1 MAILISVAS
10 GKGGVGKS
18 VVAANLALALAK
30 TGRQVLLA
38 DLDVGGAD
46 AHILL
51 GELNPLFTLTDFLEK
66 RVTRLEEVAIPVTL
80 CRRCREAAR

>member
-1 MAILISVAS
+1 MAILISVTS

-30 TGRQVLLA
+30 TGRQVLLV

-51 GELNPLFTLTDFLEK
+51 GELNPLVTLTDYLEK
-66 RVTRLEEVAIPVTL
+66 RVTRLEEMAIPVTL
-80 CRRCREAAR
+80 CRRYREAAR